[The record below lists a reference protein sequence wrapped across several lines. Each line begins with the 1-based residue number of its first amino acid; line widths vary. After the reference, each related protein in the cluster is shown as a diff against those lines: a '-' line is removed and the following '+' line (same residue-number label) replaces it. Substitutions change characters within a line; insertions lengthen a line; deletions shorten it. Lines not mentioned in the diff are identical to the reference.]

1 MTRVFSIT
9 SLQNP
14 FKTKMVCA
22 KYNLLFI
29 VIPTMVYLFLK
40 FIPKF
45 PSNEPQA
52 PDLIFSSRL
61 GPLSAKGQ
69 KPLCILSAWH
79 MTGRI

>member
-1 MTRVFSIT
+1 
-9 SLQNP
+9 
-14 FKTKMVCA
+14 MVCA

-45 PSNEPQA
+45 PSDEPQA
-52 PDLIFSSRL
+52 PGLIFSSRL
-61 GPLSAKGQ
+61 GPLSAEG
-69 KPLCILSAWH
+69 PFCILSTWH